1 MKIIT
6 GMVKIPLE
14 ELREPLQ
21 NKTDCI
27 LERLSKILFFKIIL
41 IDKLNCLK
49 LHKDEVKVDR

>member
-6 GMVKIPLE
+6 GMVKIPLK

>member
-14 ELREPLQ
+14 EFREPLQ

-41 IDKLNCLK
+41 IDKLNCSK
-49 LHKDEVKVDR
+49 LHKEEVIVDR